1 MSHFDS
7 SYQVKPGKLTTI
19 SVLTL
24 ISGIS
29 NILAALILT
38 GSIVLGTFGIGLLC
52 APVTLLP
59 LVLGIFEIIFAAKLL
74 ANPPKP
80 VNPSQTLAILEI
92 CCILFGNIIALAAGI
107 VALVLYSDAEVK
119 QYFAYLNAGQE
130 V

>member
-80 VNPSQTLAILEI
+80 VNPSQALAILEI